1 MSAENILENMTEAL
15 KKRTFRRLL
24 SYIKPYRTAFIFSVI
39 AMIGY
44 AAVDTFFFSQ
54 IETLIDE
61 GLTEQDSTILIYGA
75 IFVPLVFIARG
86 TFNFISTYLLNWV
99 GFRVITTLRQQ
110 LFDHM
115 MKLPVSFHDRHS
127 TGDLLSK
134 ITYTTQQVAEA
145 SSRAILV
152 LIREGAFV
160 VGLLGLMFY
169 ISWQLSLVFLVVGPL
184 IAKVVS
190 VVSKR
195 FRQVSRRIQTAMG
208 NVTTTAEQMLNG
220 HKVVVMYEGQKR
232 ESKRFQD
239 INNVTRNQNMKLI
252 NAQTVSTSVIQLIAS
267 FSLSMVLVLASYPE
281 MLEQLSAGAFT
292 TLLTSMIML
301 LRPLKQLTTVNS
313 DFQRG
318 IAAAQSIFEVL
329 DEKAEPNKGTYLV
342 ERAHGHIRFEDVTF
356 TYDEAESP
364 ALDKVS
370 FDVKPGKTLALVGR
384 SGSGKSTISN
394 LLTRFYAPQSGKIYL
409 DDVDIY
415 DYKLKCLRRQFALVS
430 QHVTLFNDTIANN
443 IAYGARGEVSAERIR
458 EVAEQAF
465 ITEFTDNLPLGLNT
479 MVGENGV
486 MLSGGQRQRIAI
498 ARALLRDAPILIL
511 DEATSALDT
520 ESERHIQKAL
530 SRLQQN
536 RTSIVIAH
544 RLSTIENAD
553 EILVM
558 EEGKVLER
566 GNHQTLLDK
575 QGAYYQLYSL
585 QFSGGE

>member
-1 MSAENILENMTEAL
+1 MSQNTA
-15 KKRTFRRLL
+15 KQRTFRRLMG
-24 SYIKPYRTAFIFSVI
+24 YIKPYRAAFIFSIVG
-39 AMIGY
+39 MLGY

-54 IETLIDE
+54 IETLIDD
-61 GLTEQDSTILIYGA
+61 GLTNQNSKILIYGA
-75 IFVPLVFIARG
+75 IFVPVVFIARG
-86 TFNFISTYLLNWV
+86 LFNFISTYFLNWV
-99 GFRVITTLRQQ
+99 GFRVVTTLRQQ

-115 MKLPVSFHDRHS
+115 MKLPVAFHDRHS
-127 TGDLLSK
+127 TGDLISK

-145 SSRAILV
+145 SSRAILI

-160 VGLLGLMFY
+160 LGLLGLMFY
-169 ISWQLSLVFLVVGPL
+169 HSWQLSLVFLVVGPL
-184 IAKVVS
+184 IAKIVG

-195 FRQVSRRIQTAMG
+195 FRKVSSRIQTAMG
-208 NVTTTAEQMLNG
+208 NVTTTAEQMING

-232 ESKRFQD
+232 ESKRFND

-252 NAQTVSTSVIQLIAS
+252 NTQTLSTSLIQLIAS
-267 FSLSMVLVLASYPE
+267 FSLSMVLVLASFPQ
-281 MLEQLSAGAFT
+281 MLAELSAGAFT
-292 TLLTSMIML
+292 TLLTAMIML

-329 DEKAEPNKGTYLV
+329 DHEPEIDQGSKSLTRAKG
-342 ERAHGHIRFEDVTF
+342 EICFDDVLF
-356 TYDEAESP
+356 RYDEADTP
-364 ALDKVS
+364 ALDHVS
-370 FDVKPGKTLALVGR
+370 FTVTAGKTLALVGR

-394 LLTRFYAPQSGKIYL
+394 LLTRFYSPQAGQIRL
-409 DDVDIY
+409 DGENIY
-415 DYKLKCLRRQFALVS
+415 DYKLKHLRRQFALVS

-443 IAYGARGEVSAERIR
+443 IAYGAHGEVSAEQIR
-458 EVAEQAF
+458 QAAEQAYV
-465 ITEFTDNLPLGLNT
+465 TEFTDNLPLGLDT

-520 ESERHIQKAL
+520 ESERHIQSAL

-544 RLSTIENAD
+544 RLSTIESAD

-558 EEGKVLER
+558 EDGRVVERGTHAELLER
-566 GNHQTLLDK
+566 K
-575 QGAYYQLYSL
+575 GAYHQLYRL
-585 QFSGGE
+585 QFSHETPVE